1 MRRREFITL
10 VGGTAAGWPL
20 AARAQQAG
28 KIWRVGILG
37 PSLNSLSTAAQ
48 HQVFLAELKAL
59 GFSEGKNLNI
69 VYGRVDDPRGAFVAL
84 TSPDERPT
92 LLVAFRALAWTV
104 FD

>member
-1 MRRREFITL
+1 
-10 VGGTAAGWPL
+10 
-20 AARAQQAG
+20 
-28 KIWRVGILG
+28 
-37 PSLNSLSTAAQ
+37 
-48 HQVFLAELKAL
+48 LKAL

-92 LLVAFRALAWTV
+92 LLVAFRALSWTV